1 MLSDEAR
8 GTIDSLSREELTQ
21 EIHKEH
27 RSRFQ
32 GDNYAYLKSR
42 LALLERQERTE
53 QEQQALQFDAEAN
66 ELGRE
71 ANKIATNAN
80 AIAAK
85 AYRMAIFSVAV
96 AIIAALI
103 ALLPQCGVKP

>member
-1 MLSDEAR
+1 LPDEAR
-8 GTIDSLSREELTQ
+8 RTIDSLSREELTQ

-32 GDNYAYLKSR
+32 GANYAYLKTR

-53 QEQQALQFDAEAN
+53 QEQHALRFDAEAN

-71 ANKIATNAN
+71 ANKITQDAN

-85 AYRMAIFSVAV
+85 AYRMAIFSVVV
-96 AIIAALI
+96 AIITALI
-103 ALLPQCGVKP
+103 ALLPQWGVKL